1 MLVNTS
7 ALPFADL
14 RAAFGERL
22 RQDQPLAPY
31 TSARIGGSADAL
43 VEVKSADD
51 LVAAVERLHSMAL
64 PFLVLGG
71 GSNVLVSDEGV
82 RQVVILNHAKK
93 VRFTDRSVWAESG
106 ANLGAIARQA
116 ATKGLEGLEWA
127 AGIPGTLGGAIV
139 GNAGAH
145 GGDIAGSLAMAE
157 ILHLEEGRQT
167 WKAHELDFSY
177 RSSWLKTHPG
187 AAIVLAGELSLN
199 SKEEAEIRS
208 QMDSFL
214 AHRRL
219 TQPPGASMGSMFK
232 NPKDDHAGRL
242 IEAAGMKGK
251 RIGNAQISPL
261 HANFFLN
268 LGEAQSADVLALINE
283 AREAVQ
289 QQFGVELELEVQLI
303 GDWPQS

>member
-22 RQDQPLAPY
+22 RQEQPLAPY

-51 LVAAVERLHSMAL
+51 LVATVERLHSMAL

-71 GSNVLVSDEGV
+71 GSNVLVSVEGV
-82 RQVVILNHAKK
+82 RLVVILNHAKK

-139 GNAGAH
+139 G
-145 GGDIAGSLAMAE
+145 SLA
-157 ILHLEEGRQT
+157 
-167 WKAHELDFSY
+167 
-177 RSSWLKTHPG
+177 LKVVGVSLSGIPG
-187 AAIVLAGELSLN
+187 GIVAGVV
-199 SKEEAEIRS
+199 
-208 QMDSFL
+208 
-214 AHRRL
+214 
-219 TQPPGASMGSMFK
+219 GA
-232 NPKDDHAGRL
+232 
-242 IEAAGMKGK
+242 
-251 RIGNAQISPL
+251 
-261 HANFFLN
+261 
-268 LGEAQSADVLALINE
+268 VL
-283 AREAVQ
+283 
-289 QQFGVELELEVQLI
+289 LI
-303 GDWPQS
+303 GIVRLLHDSEFAR